1 MASDQKRTKL
11 VFQKTERALSR
22 LSSEQTPEAVHGF
35 RTSARRVQILLEEI
49 VPTRD
54 RKQKKL
60 LKMLNRIRRRAGEVR
75 DIDVQLAA
83 LRSLKVPLEPRR
95 KTQLMQQLIEL
106 RVKHE
111 KRLRKLLKKNE
122 TSDIHRRLR
131 RASKGARFDAGPDP
145 IQVAREMLNSVKVSE
160 KLNDDD
166 LHRYRIAVKRARYA
180 AEFASRSPEATDL
193 ILALERL
200 QDALGQWHDW
210 STLTQTAT
218 RHLGEVNQSSLVAA
232 LHNLTRGKLR
242 YALSALAEWSSLS
255 SGNKETPRKRVLA
268 SSNPERLS
276 STVRTEAAA

>member
-11 VFQKTERALSR
+11 VFQKTGRALSR

-54 RKQKKL
+54 RNQKKL

-75 DIDVQLAA
+75 DIDVQLVA

-111 KRLRKLLKKNE
+111 KRLRKLLKNKDTN
-122 TSDIHRRLR
+122 DIRQRLR
-131 RASKGARFDAGPDP
+131 RASKGARSDAGLDP
-145 IQVAREMLNSVKVSE
+145 LEVTREMLNSVKVSSGP
-160 KLNDDD
+160 NDDD
-166 LHRYRIAVKRARYA
+166 LHRHRMVIKRARYA
-180 AEFASRSPEATDL
+180 AEFASKSPEATNL
-193 ILALERL
+193 ILALKRL

-255 SGNKETPRKRVLA
+255 SGNKKTPRKRVLV
-268 SSNPERLS
+268 SSNPARLS
-276 STVRTEAAA
+276 STARTETAA